1 MMLFCV
7 VVSCFSLIILEC
19 WWTWALAWTLSNSS
33 GMKWNANCEP
43 VGAYHPASVLDLAKA
58 PVDEI
63 PAAGSTSARTSAGR
77 GAEAVRA
84 AEFLTVMFK
93 CPHTCDHI
101 THRFVLLCSDVFF
114 LLLALCD
121 VREWIFPNVAS
132 QAHRSQFKY
141 LLSRGKYLL
150 HPSSSS
156 SSFTSVS
163 SSCSL

>member
-1 MMLFCV
+1 MINQFIELLAQVLMMLFCV

-19 WWTWALAWTLSNSS
+19 WWTWALTWTLSNSS

-63 PAAGSTSARTSAGR
+63 PAAGSTSARKSAGR

-93 CPHTCDHI
+93 CPHTCDHK
-101 THRFVLLCSDVFF
+101 THRFVFLCSDGFF
-114 LLLALCD
+114 CSWLFVMSESEYSLMWHLRHTGLA
-121 VREWIFPNVAS
+121 V
-132 QAHRSQFKY
+132 K
-141 LLSRGKYLL
+141 L
-150 HPSSSS
+150 HPPAS
-156 SSFTSVS
+156 TPSVWEEGV
-163 SSCSL
+163 